1 MKLTIL
7 GAAGVRTPL
16 IVEEIIRRQDALGI
30 RELCLMDVD
39 GERLDLIAA
48 VTAETE
54 NQPGMRFTITRT
66 TDAEQALEGA
76 DFVITTFRVGGQR
89 IARDR

>member
-39 GERLDLIAA
+39 GEAA
-48 VTAETE
+48 
-54 NQPGMRFTITRT
+54 GSDR
-66 TDAEQALEGA
+66 
-76 DFVITTFRVGGQR
+76 GG
-89 IARDR
+89 DG